1 MTDFAATIMAS
12 QVASVSTSEE
22 ALVDYQEEMRA
33 SREELLKTIARSSED
48 IAGRCRDAMERTK
61 DDVHASLFDDEERER
76 VVEAYAAKLKAS
88 REEMIAKIEEQQAAE
103 RARLVDDLRSD
114 VDGIMNRVVETL
126 RTEMAGA
133 HREREREEAR
143 LREAHC
149 AKVLDDHATEVRA
162 FNQKQLDGLRDAMA
176 AHRDEAVK
184 KYQQEMALFRDDQL
198 DELNKVNFADL
209 KVEYDTD
216 DAELDDAAHRAAIAA
231 QRGAAASPPGSPPR
245 YDA

>member
-1 MTDFAATIMAS
+1 MAS

-61 DDVHASLFDDEERER
+61 DDVHASLFDDEERAR

-103 RARLVDDLRSD
+103 RTRLVDDLRAD

-143 LREAHC
+143 KREAHC

-162 FNQKQLDGLRDAMA
+162 FNQQQLDGLRDAMA

-216 DAELDDAAHRAAIAA
+216 DADLDDAAHRAATAA
-231 QRGAAASPPGSPPR
+231 QRGAAASSPGSPPR